1 MANQWNNAVII
12 ADKMLEFFDGLSE
25 IGSVVNRD
33 YESEFMATKQSVGQT
48 IYVEK
53 PPRFVTQDGPTITS
67 IQDMNVGKIPVVIN
81 KWKTVPVKLNG
92 LDLNFN
98 AKQFDIWADKYLKPI
113 VSPLA
118 NAVDI
123 DLFGLYNQI
132 YNFAGTPA
140 TGPTT
145 YDVIA
150 NAKEILDYTNT
161 PQEDRVLFL
170 NPTAERRLTNGIG
183 AASGTIMFN
192 PQRQVGDMVM
202 SGFPFKIAGFEPRS
216 GNNVATHTS
225 GTARAIAASTTAS
238 GGGLQMAARVAGAGQ
253 LGSLLNVD
261 EMNDV
266 TNTFVKGDII
276 TIYGVNG
283 VVPSSKVN
291 TGILQ
296 QFVVT
301 QSTVAAASAVT
312 LSIDPP
318 IITSGAF
325 QTVNAGPA
333 DNAAIRIVNS
343 LVPANAAQTY
353 AQNLAFWKKALGL
366 VTVPVKAPKGL
377 NGVTRTYNG
386 MSITLS
392 YGSDIYNFE
401 EIWRADIVYGVV
413 VFYPEN
419 CVRITN

>member
-1 MANQWNNAVII
+1 MGNQWNNPVVI
-12 ADKMLEFFDGLSE
+12 ADKMLEFFDGLSQ

-33 YESEFMATKQSVGQT
+33 YEPEFQMSTQSVGQT

-53 PPRFVTQDGPTITS
+53 PPRFTAQAGPVITAVQDIN
-67 IQDMNVGKIPVVIN
+67 IGKIPVVIN
-81 KWKTVPVKLNG
+81 KWYTVPVKLSG
-92 LDLNFN
+92 MDLNFN
-98 AKQFDIWADKYLKPI
+98 AKQFDIWADKYLKPV

-132 YNFAGTPA
+132 YNFVGTPG

-145 YDVIA
+145 YDTIA
-150 NAKEILDYTNT
+150 AAKEILDNTNT
-161 PQEDRVLFL
+161 PQEDRVMFL
-170 NPTAERRLTNGIG
+170 NPTAERRLTNGMG
-183 AASGTIMFN
+183 QTTGLIMFN
-192 PQRQVGDMVM
+192 PQAEIGNMIKTGM
-202 SGFPFKIAGFEPRS
+202 PFKVAGFEPRS
-216 GNNVATHTS
+216 ANNVATHAS

-238 GGGLQMAARVAGAGQ
+238 GGGLQMAGRVAGANQ
-253 LGSLLNVD
+253 LGSLLSID
-261 EMNDV
+261 ELNDV
-266 TNTFVKGDII
+266 TNTFTKGDVI
-276 TIYGVNG
+276 TIFGVNS
-283 VVPSSKVN
+283 VIPTSKVN

-301 QSTVAAASAVT
+301 QSTTAASSAVT

-343 LVPANAAQTY
+343 LVPANASQTY

-366 VTVPVKAPKGL
+366 VTVPIKAPRDL
-377 NGVTRTYNG
+377 SGVTRTYNG

-392 YGSDIYNFE
+392 HGSDIYNFE
-401 EIWRADIVYGVV
+401 EVWRADISYGVV